1 MYLQLKGHMKKISL
15 ILLTLISLSSFAE
28 WKEEKKKIDYL
39 ILQISKSKGTF
50 IRNGSEHT
58 PKEASKHLN
67 RKLNSALSSWFSPDK
82 KDWTAKLFIKKIASK
97 SSFSGKSYKIKFSD
111 GKVVET
117 KDWLLSELEK
127 YPKK

>member
-1 MYLQLKGHMKKISL
+1 MKKLTIFFL
-15 ILLTLISLSSFAE
+15 ILFSLNSMAE
-28 WKEEKKKIDYL
+28 WSEEKKKIDYL

-50 IRNGSEHT
+50 IRNGSEHSS
-58 PKEASKHLN
+58 KEASEHLN

-117 KDWLLSELEK
+117 KDWLLAELEK
-127 YPKK
+127 YKKE